1 MVRFVKLVQFCKSG
15 DVCTVRV
22 IPVAKAYSRK
32 VSVRSPLA
40 LMPIGQQVP
49 LLDPAFLL
57 RRKPLENFPKV
68 LAQLSVKRLP
78 ATFGNEHDMVFA
90 VPFRV
95 T

>member
-57 RRKPLENFPKV
+57 LGQMPEHLPQV
-68 LAQLSVKRLP
+68 LS
-78 ATFGNEHDMVFA
+78 
-90 VPFRV
+90 
-95 T
+95 